1 MVKLNNENDKDNSLF
16 TRVLDFLLKH
26 KNELLSKDTNTKL
39 PFSIGVDKYINT
51 STNGYYVDK
60 TLLIKDVLDTNT
72 SVFLFTRPRRFGK
85 SLNMDMLKIF
95 FEKTK
100 KDTSI
105 YFKDKK
111 IWACGKKYQEHQGKY
126 PVIYLTLKLIK
137 LMY

>member
-16 TRVLDFLLKH
+16 KRILDFLLKPK
-26 KNELLSKDTNTKL
+26 KNTKTKL
-39 PFSIGVDKYINT
+39 PFSIGVDKYINAA
-51 STNGYYVDK
+51 TNGYYVDK

-111 IWACGKKYQEHQGKY
+111 IWACGKKY
-126 PVIYLTLKLIK
+126 
-137 LMY
+137 